1 MTAPEQHEKDTNTRR
16 PERAW
21 CIRRAVRE
29 EPSVAVGQD
38 TRSGGTGYEVLSD
51 TENYGRYSAGLT
63 QLDLCFLKDKGQM
76 GGGGQVGDPACHQS
90 ICGEVYQLC
99 IDLPH
104 QEGAAGHNPCL
115 PSWGKE
121 GQGG

>member
-1 MTAPEQHEKDTNTRR
+1 MRKSRRPLTAPEQHEKDTNTRR

-38 TRSGGTGYEVLSD
+38 IRSGGTGYEVLSD

-76 GGGGQVGDPACHQS
+76 GGGASRRPSMPPEHLQRSVPTMHRPA
-90 ICGEVYQLC
+90 
-99 IDLPH
+99 
-104 QEGAAGHNPCL
+104 
-115 PSWGKE
+115 PS
-121 GQGG
+121 